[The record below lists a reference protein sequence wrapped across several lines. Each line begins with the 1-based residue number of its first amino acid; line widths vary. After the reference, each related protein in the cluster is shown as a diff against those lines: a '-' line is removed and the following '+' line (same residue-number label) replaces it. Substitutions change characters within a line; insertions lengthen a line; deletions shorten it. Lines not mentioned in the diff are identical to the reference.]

1 MAFIPVS
8 YQSSEHNVF
17 REYSECNRGGERDE
31 KQDDENVADDLL
43 IDLAND
49 EDKDEVLDDDEGVL
63 EEVQHWVRLE
73 DEEARVKTVAES
85 KSTCVN

>member
-1 MAFIPVS
+1 MA
-8 YQSSEHNVF
+8 
-17 REYSECNRGGERDE
+17 
-31 KQDDENVADDLL
+31 KDLL

-73 DEEARVKTVAES
+73 DEEARVKTVAEN